1 MFRPFESFNRFIQF
15 KPLKMKTS
23 RALELNL
30 IGPRHLTGAERRIA
44 LTGRRVFP
52 SIPVRRRLSIFVE
65 AFERYRRFWRKIFNE
80 VEGMACSRRTVQF
93 RLFVWT
99 ILPAVAF
106 GAVFPDVTVAQAQK
120 IRIAYSSRSNT
131 VTPLYVAA
139 DKGLFRD
146 EGLEVELIQVSPRL
160 GAMAVMNGDVAFTT
174 SFTSTFRA
182 ILQGLP
188 LKLVLVA
195 LKKGVYYLVT
205 RPEIKNV
212 QELKGKKLGIA
223 TIRGTDS
230 IVAEELL
237 RSKGFN
243 PNQLQQI
250 VIGDTALRA
259 QALMTG
265 VVQAVSLSPPHDLL
279 LKNLGYNIL
288 AGPPEVGLP
297 ASGLFT
303 SNRLLKEN
311 PQVVNR
317 SLRAVLRANR
327 FIAANRQETI
337 AVMSKWL
344 AQTQEVA
351 GQSYDVELKALTKDG
366 QMTDAEL
373 ESLIDRLGEK
383 KAALDGVRDF
393 NPIRQAIKEL
403 DTKQ

>member
-1 MFRPFESFNRFIQF
+1 M
-15 KPLKMKTS
+15 L
-23 RALELNL
+23 
-30 IGPRHLTGAERRIA
+30 
-44 LTGRRVFP
+44 
-52 SIPVRRRLSIFVE
+52 
-65 AFERYRRFWRKIFNE
+65 
-80 VEGMACSRRTVQF
+80 TVQPRF
-93 RLFVWT
+93 LVWT
-99 ILPAVAF
+99 ILAAVLI
-106 GAVFPDVTVAQAQK
+106 GDVLPKAANGQGQK

-139 DKGLFRD
+139 EKGFFRE

-182 ILQGLP
+182 ILQGVP
-188 LKLVLVA
+188 LKLVMVA
-195 LKKGVYYLVT
+195 LKKGIYYLVT
-205 RPEIKNV
+205 RPEIKNI

-243 PNQLQQI
+243 PALLQQI
-250 VIGDTALRA
+250 VIGDTRLRA

-279 LKNLGYNIL
+279 LKNMGYNIL

-303 SNRLLKEN
+303 SNRLLQEN
-311 PQVVNR
+311 PQSVNR
-317 SLRAVLRANR
+317 ALRAVLRANR

-337 AVMSKWL
+337 AVMLKWL
-344 AQTQEVA
+344 PQTQEVA
-351 GQSYDVELKALTKDG
+351 GQSYDVELKALTKNG
-366 QMTDAEL
+366 EMTDAEL
-373 ESLIDRLGEK
+373 DSLIDRLAEK
-383 KAALDGVRDF
+383 KRPLDEVRDF
-393 NPIRQAIKEL
+393 NPIRQAMKEL
-403 DTKQ
+403 DRKQ

>member
-1 MFRPFESFNRFIQF
+1 
-15 KPLKMKTS
+15 
-23 RALELNL
+23 
-30 IGPRHLTGAERRIA
+30 
-44 LTGRRVFP
+44 
-52 SIPVRRRLSIFVE
+52 
-65 AFERYRRFWRKIFNE
+65 
-80 VEGMACSRRTVQF
+80 MACSKRSVQF
-93 RLFVWT
+93 RLFIWT
-99 ILPAVAF
+99 ILAAVAF
-106 GAVFPDVTVAQAQK
+106 GGVLPDVTVAQAQK
-120 IRIAYSSRSNT
+120 VRIAYSSRSNT

-139 DKGLFRD
+139 DKGFYRE

-182 ILQGLP
+182 ILQGVP

-212 QELKGKKLGIA
+212 QDLRGKKLGIA

-237 RSKGFN
+237 QSKGFN
-243 PNQLQQI
+243 PTLVQQI
-250 VIGDTALRA
+250 VIGETPLRA

-288 AGPPEVGLP
+288 AGPPELGLP

-317 SLRAVLRANR
+317 SLRAVMRANR

-337 AVMSKWL
+337 AVMMKWL
-344 AQTQEVA
+344 PQTAEVA
-351 GQSYDVELKALTKDG
+351 GRSYDVELKALTRDG

-373 ESLIDRLGEK
+373 ESLIDRLGDK
-383 KAALDGVRDF
+383 KSALDEVRDF
-393 NPIRQAIKEL
+393 NPIRRAIKEL
-403 DTKQ
+403 DAKS

>member
-1 MFRPFESFNRFIQF
+1 M
-15 KPLKMKTS
+15 
-23 RALELNL
+23 
-30 IGPRHLTGAERRIA
+30 G
-44 LTGRRVFP
+44 
-52 SIPVRRRLSIFVE
+52 
-65 AFERYRRFWRKIFNE
+65 
-80 VEGMACSRRTVQF
+80 CSKRTVRF

-99 ILPAVAF
+99 ILAAIAF
-106 GAVFPDVTVAQAQK
+106 GGVFSDVTVAQAQK
-120 IRIAYSSRSNT
+120 VRIAYSSRSNT

-139 DKGLFRD
+139 DKGFFRE

-182 ILQGLP
+182 ILQGVP

-212 QELKGKKLGIA
+212 QDLKGKKLGIA

-243 PNQLQQI
+243 PTQLQQI

-317 SLRAVLRANR
+317 SLRAVMRANR

-337 AVMSKWL
+337 AVMVKWL
-344 AQTQEVA
+344 TQTQEVA
-351 GQSYDVELKALTKDG
+351 GRSYDVELQALTKDG

-373 ESLIDRLGEK
+373 ESLIDRLGDK
-383 KAALDGVRDF
+383 KSALDEVRDF
-393 NPIRQAIKEL
+393 NPIRRAIKEL
-403 DTKQ
+403 DAKS

>member
-1 MFRPFESFNRFIQF
+1 MQTAR
-15 KPLKMKTS
+15 S
-23 RALELNL
+23 RLLL
-30 IGPRHLTGAERRIA
+30 
-44 LTGRRVFP
+44 
-52 SIPVRRRLSIFVE
+52 
-65 AFERYRRFWRKIFNE
+65 
-80 VEGMACSRRTVQF
+80 
-93 RLFVWT
+93 WT
-99 ILPAVAF
+99 ILA
-106 GAVFPDVTVAQAQK
+106 TVLIVSVLPESVVNAQIAK
-120 IRIAYSSRSNT
+120 IRIAYSSRSNKI
-131 VTPLYVAA
+131 TPFYIAA
-139 DKGLFRD
+139 SKGFFRE

-182 ILQGLP
+182 ILQGVP

-212 QELKGKKLGIA
+212 QDLKGKKLGIA

-243 PNQLQQI
+243 PTQLQQI

-265 VVQAVSLSPPHDLL
+265 VVQAVSLSPPHDLM
-279 LKNLGYNIL
+279 LKNLGYNVL

-297 ASGLFT
+297 ASGLFA
-303 SNRLLKEN
+303 SNRLLTEN
-311 PQVVNR
+311 PHVVNR
-317 SLRAVLRANR
+317 SLRAIVKANR

-337 AVMSKWL
+337 AVMMKWL

-351 GQSYDVELKALTKDG
+351 GRSYDIE
-366 QMTDAEL
+366 
-373 ESLIDRLGEK
+373 
-383 KAALDGVRDF
+383 
-393 NPIRQAIKEL
+393 
-403 DTKQ
+403 